1 MSTRWSP
8 KWKAIEIDHNNKKV
22 TICYDE
28 TTKLYVC
35 PICSPNCAKGVSTDY
50 STYFFNLEDLK
61 RHLDAHKH
69 GLWLQKKIRTEEEEE
84 EPKLSV
90 GEEEIE
96 EE

>member
-1 MSTRWSP
+1 M
-8 KWKAIEIDHNNKKV
+8 
-22 TICYDE
+22 
-28 TTKLYVC
+28 
-35 PICSPNCAKGVSTDY
+35 STDY
-50 STYFFNLEDLK
+50 STYFFDLEDLK